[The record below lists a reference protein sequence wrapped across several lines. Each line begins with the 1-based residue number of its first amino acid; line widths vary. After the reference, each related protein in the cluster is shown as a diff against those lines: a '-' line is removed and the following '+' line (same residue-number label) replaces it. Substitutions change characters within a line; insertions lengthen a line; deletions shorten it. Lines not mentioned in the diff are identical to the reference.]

1 MVRDGMAEMLHTDGE
16 IEVVGEAGD
25 GREAIDIAARTEP
38 DVVVL
43 DVAMPRLDGRATP
56 GRLLTLAPRPKVVIV
71 TVLADRETVREL
83 LRLGAS
89 AYLHKHASMRDLIST
104 IHSVARDR
112 TDGNVILSLP
122 HSRIWG
128 DGPTP
133 PREELTAREAHVL
146 LRAAKGHPNR
156 RISEDLHV
164 SETTVKREL
173 SRVYEKLGVNS
184 RAEATGK
191 ALAEGWISTH
201 DIVR

>member
-25 GREAIDIAARTEP
+25 GREAIDIAGRTGP

-43 DVAMPRLDGRATP
+43 DVEMPRLDGRATL
-56 GRLLTLAPRPKVVIV
+56 GRLLALAPRPKVVIV

-89 AYLHKHASMRDLIST
+89 AYLHKHAPMRELIST
-104 IHSVARDR
+104 IHSVARDHA
-112 TDGNVILSLP
+112 DGNVILSLP
-122 HSRIWG
+122 HSRMRE
-128 DGPTP
+128 DEPPTS
-133 PREELTAREAHVL
+133 RGELTSREAQVL
-146 LRAAKGHPNR
+146 LQAARGHPNR
-156 RISEDLHV
+156 RISEALHV

-191 ALAEGWISTH
+191 ALAEGLISTN
-201 DIVR
+201 DIAR